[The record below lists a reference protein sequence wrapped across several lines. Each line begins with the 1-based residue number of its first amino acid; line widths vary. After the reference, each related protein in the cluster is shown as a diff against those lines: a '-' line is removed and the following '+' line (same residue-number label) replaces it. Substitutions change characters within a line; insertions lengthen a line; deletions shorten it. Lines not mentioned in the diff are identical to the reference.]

1 MADNRENPSNKIRRV
16 STSSRNGQNTPRT
29 NASKVQRASSRGNSS
44 GNRSSQSINTNIRRS
59 SDSKNSQNRPNNR
72 RNPSGQ
78 SRNIK
83 KSSMS
88 PNLGSSNRN
97 NNSSDGNNYNNIN
110 KKQPKN
116 NQRSGSSSRAAR
128 NAERKKKKRKKIKRI
143 IAVILVILLAFPT
156 ISAISFIKKVADAYD
171 PTIASGVF
179 DNITHTNKKG
189 ITNILLLGSDAREG
203 EEKSRTDTM
212 MIFTIDTVHNSL
224 KLTSLARDTYVN
236 IPGHG
241 NTKLTHAYYLGG
253 VELLTK
259 TIEENFGIDI
269 HNYTLVNFES
279 FMYIIDA
286 IGGVTV
292 NVKDSELDEL
302 NKFIPETY
310 YWYKDKSQP
319 MQLIDSPGEQLL
331 NGYQALSFARIRK
344 NDSAFERDRRQ
355 RDVIQ
360 AMFSGVKAMSKW
372 QYPKLL
378 NAVLPYIKTNMKT
391 RQIVSLGMSVIRMGN
406 LDIKQFEFPITD
418 SPYSLEGK
426 YLNAGW
432 VIRFTDDSVKILQD
446 FIFNDKEFVR

>member
-44 GNRSSQSINTNIRRS
+44 GNRTSQSINTNVRRS

-83 KSSMS
+83 KSPMS
-88 PNLGSSNRN
+88 SNLGSN

-116 NQRSGSSSRAAR
+116 NKRSASRAAR
-128 NAERKKKKRKKIKRI
+128 NAERKRKKRKKIKRI
-143 IAVILVILLAFPT
+143 IALILVVLLAFPT

-179 DNITHTNKKG
+179 DNITHINKKG

-203 EEKSRTDTM
+203 EKKSRTDTM

-236 IPGHG
+236 VPGHG

-292 NVKDSELDEL
+292 NIKDSELTEL

-391 RQIVSLGMSVIRMGN
+391 TQIVSLGMSVIRMGN

>member
-1 MADNRENPSNKIRRV
+1 MADNRDNPSNKIRRV
-16 STSSRNGQNTPRT
+16 SSSSRNGQQSSRT
-29 NASKVQRASSRGNSS
+29 NASKVQRSS
-44 GNRSSQSINTNIRRS
+44 GRGSSPNRQSINTNVRRS
-59 SDSKNSQNRPNNR
+59 SDSRNSQGRSSSSR
-72 RNPSGQ
+72 RNPSGHN
-78 SRNIK
+78 RNVK

-88 PNLGSSNRN
+88 PNSGKSNY
-97 NNSSDGNNYNNIN
+97 SYDGNNYDNIN
-110 KKQPKN
+110 KQPKSKPPKN
-116 NQRSGSSSRAAR
+116 SSSARAAR
-128 NAERKKKKRKKIKRI
+128 NAERKRKKRQKIKRI
-143 IAVILVILLAFPT
+143 MTVILVIILAFPT
-156 ISAISFIKKVADAYD
+156 IGAISFIKKVADAYD

-179 DNITHTNKKG
+179 DNITHINKKG
-189 ITNILLLGSDAREG
+189 VTNILLLGSDAREG
-203 EEKSRTDTM
+203 EDKSRTDTM

-224 KLTSLARDTYVN
+224 KLTSLARDAYVN

-259 TIEENFGIDI
+259 TIEENFGVDI
-269 HNYTLVNFES
+269 HNYALVDFES

-292 NVKDSELDEL
+292 NVKDSELNEL

-319 MQLIDSPGEQLL
+319 MQLIESPGEQLL

-378 NAVLPYIKTNMKT
+378 NAVLPYLKTNMKT
-391 RQIVSLGMSVIRMGN
+391 TQIVSLGMSVIRMGT
-406 LDIKQFEFPITD
+406 LDIKQFEFPITN
-418 SPYSLEGK
+418 SPYSIEGK

-446 FIFNDKEFVR
+446 FIFNDKEYIKE

>member
-16 STSSRNGQNTPRT
+16 SASSKNGPRT
-29 NASKVQRASSRGNSS
+29 NASNVRRSSGKDNHS

-59 SDSKNSQNRPNNR
+59 SDSRTSQGRSNSR

-78 SRNIK
+78 NRNIK
-83 KSSMS
+83 KSPM
-88 PNLGSSNRN
+88 SSNFGN
-97 NNSSDGNNYNNIN
+97 NTNSSDGNNYDSIN
-110 KKQPKN
+110 KQQPKK
-116 NQRSGSSSRAAR
+116 SSVPKNSASARAAR
-128 NAERKKKKRKKIKRI
+128 NAERKRKKRQKIKRI
-143 IAVILVILLAFPT
+143 MILILVIALAFPT

-179 DNITHTNKKG
+179 DNITHINKKG

-203 EEKSRTDTM
+203 EKESRTDTM

-224 KLTSLARDTYVN
+224 KLTSLARDAYVN

-241 NTKLTHAYYLGG
+241 DTKLTHAYYYGG

-269 HNYTLVNFES
+269 HNYALVNFES

-292 NVKDSELDEL
+292 NVKDTDLAEL
-302 NKFIPETY
+302 NKFIKETY
-310 YWYKDKSQP
+310 RWYNDKSQP
-319 MQLIDSPGEQLL
+319 MQPVEEPGEQLL

-344 NDSAFERDRRQ
+344 HDSAFERDRRQ
-355 RDVIQ
+355 REVVQ
-360 AMFSGVKAMSKW
+360 AMFSGVKKMSKW

-378 NAVLPYIKTNMKT
+378 NAVLPYLKTNMKT
-391 RQIVSLGMSVIRMGN
+391 TQIVSLGMSVIRMGN
-406 LDIKQFEFPITD
+406 LDIKQFEFPITN
-418 SPYSLEGK
+418 SPYSIEGK

-432 VIRFTDDSVKILQD
+432 VIRFTDESVKILQD
-446 FIFNDKEFVR
+446 FIFNDKEYIK

>member
-44 GNRSSQSINTNIRRS
+44 GNRTSQSINTNVRRS

-83 KSSMS
+83 KSPMS
-88 PNLGSSNRN
+88 SNLGSN

-116 NQRSGSSSRAAR
+116 NKRSASRAAR
-128 NAERKKKKRKKIKRI
+128 NAERKRKKRKKIKRI
-143 IAVILVILLAFPT
+143 IALILVVLLAFPT

-179 DNITHTNKKG
+179 DNITHINKKG

-236 IPGHG
+236 VPGHG

-292 NVKDSELDEL
+292 NIKDSELAEL

-391 RQIVSLGMSVIRMGN
+391 TQIVSLGMSVIRMGN

>member
-1 MADNRENPSNKIRRV
+1 MADNRDNSSNKIRRV
-16 STSSRNGQNTPRT
+16 SASSRNGQQSSRT
-29 NASKVQRASSRGNSS
+29 NASKVQRSSSRSSS
-44 GNRSSQSINTNIRRS
+44 GRQSINTNIRRS
-59 SDSKNSQNRPNNR
+59 SDSKNTQRPNTSR
-72 RNPSGQ
+72 RNPGGHN
-78 SRNIK
+78 RNVK

-88 PNLGSSNRN
+88 PNTGKS
-97 NNSSDGNNYNNIN
+97 NNSYDGNNYNNIN
-110 KKQPKN
+110 KQPKSN
-116 NQRSGSSSRAAR
+116 PPRNSSSARAAR
-128 NAERKKKKRKKIKRI
+128 NAERKRKKRQKIKRI
-143 IAVILVILLAFPT
+143 MTVILVIILAFPT
-156 ISAISFIKKVADAYD
+156 IGAISFIKKVADAYD
-171 PTIASGVF
+171 PSIASGVF
-179 DNITHTNKKG
+179 DNITHINKKG

-203 EEKSRTDTM
+203 EKESRTDTM
-212 MIFTIDTVHNSL
+212 MIFTIDTVHDSL
-224 KLTSLARDTYVN
+224 KLTSLARDAYVN

-241 NTKLTHAYYLGG
+241 NTKLTHAYYYGG
-253 VELLTK
+253 VELLTQ
-259 TIEENFGIDI
+259 TIEENFGVDI
-269 HNYTLVNFES
+269 HNYALVDFES

-292 NVKDSELDEL
+292 NVKDSELSEL

-319 MQLIDSPGEQLL
+319 MQLIESPGEQLL

-378 NAVLPYIKTNMKT
+378 NAVLPYLKTNMKT
-391 RQIVSLGMSVIRMGN
+391 TQIVSLGMSVMRMGS
-406 LDIKQFEFPITD
+406 LDIKQFEFPITN
-418 SPYSLEGK
+418 SPYSIEGK

-446 FIFNDKEFVR
+446 FIFNDKEYIKE

>member
-1 MADNRENPSNKIRRV
+1 MADNRDNSSNKIRRV
-16 STSSRNGQNTPRT
+16 SASSRNGQQSSRT
-29 NASKVQRASSRGNSS
+29 NASKVQRASSRSSS
-44 GNRSSQSINTNIRRS
+44 GRQSINTNIRRS
-59 SDSKNSQNRPNNR
+59 SDSKNTQRPNTSR
-72 RNPSGQ
+72 RNPGGHN
-78 SRNIK
+78 RNVK

-88 PNLGSSNRN
+88 PNTGKS
-97 NNSSDGNNYNNIN
+97 NNSYDGNNYNNIN
-110 KKQPKN
+110 KQPKSN
-116 NQRSGSSSRAAR
+116 PPRNSSSARAAR
-128 NAERKKKKRKKIKRI
+128 NAERKRKKRQKIKRI
-143 IAVILVILLAFPT
+143 MTVILVIILAFPT
-156 ISAISFIKKVADAYD
+156 IGAISFIKKVADAYD
-171 PTIASGVF
+171 PSIASGVF
-179 DNITHTNKKG
+179 DNITHINKKG

-203 EEKSRTDTM
+203 EKESRTDTM
-212 MIFTIDTVHNSL
+212 MIFTIDTVHDSL
-224 KLTSLARDTYVN
+224 KLTSLARDAYVN

-241 NTKLTHAYYLGG
+241 NTKLTHAYYYGG
-253 VELLTK
+253 VELLTQ
-259 TIEENFGIDI
+259 TIEENFGVDI
-269 HNYTLVNFES
+269 HNYALVDFES

-292 NVKDSELDEL
+292 NIKDSELSEL

-319 MQLIDSPGEQLL
+319 MQLIESPGEQLL

-378 NAVLPYIKTNMKT
+378 NAVLPYLKTNMKT
-391 RQIVSLGMSVIRMGN
+391 TQIVSLGMSVMRMGS
-406 LDIKQFEFPITD
+406 LDIKQFEFPITN
-418 SPYSLEGK
+418 SPYSIEGK

-446 FIFNDKEFVR
+446 FIFNDKEYIKE

>member
-44 GNRSSQSINTNIRRS
+44 GNRTSQSINTNVRRS

-83 KSSMS
+83 KSPMS
-88 PNLGSSNRN
+88 SNLGSN

-116 NQRSGSSSRAAR
+116 NQRGSSSSRAAR
-128 NAERKKKKRKKIKRI
+128 NAERKRKKRKKIKRI
-143 IAVILVILLAFPT
+143 IALILVVLLAFPT

-179 DNITHTNKKG
+179 DNITHINKKG

-236 IPGHG
+236 VPGHG

-292 NVKDSELDEL
+292 NIKDSELAEL

-391 RQIVSLGMSVIRMGN
+391 TQIVSLGMSVIRMGN

>member
-1 MADNRENPSNKIRRV
+1 MADNRDNSSNKIRRV
-16 STSSRNGQNTPRT
+16 SASSRNGQQSSRT
-29 NASKVQRASSRGNSS
+29 NASKVQRSSSRTSS
-44 GNRSSQSINTNIRRS
+44 GRQSINTNIRRS
-59 SDSKNSQNRPNNR
+59 SDSKNTQRPNTSR
-72 RNPSGQ
+72 RNPGGHN
-78 SRNIK
+78 RNVK

-88 PNLGSSNRN
+88 PNTGKS
-97 NNSSDGNNYNNIN
+97 NNSYDGNNYNNIN
-110 KKQPKN
+110 KQPKKTPPRN
-116 NQRSGSSSRAAR
+116 SSSARSAR
-128 NAERKKKKRKKIKRI
+128 NAERKRKKRQKIKRI
-143 IAVILVILLAFPT
+143 MTVILVIILAFPT
-156 ISAISFIKKVADAYD
+156 IGAISFIKKVADAYD
-171 PTIASGVF
+171 PSIASGVF
-179 DNITHTNKKG
+179 DNITHINKKG

-203 EEKSRTDTM
+203 EKESRTDTM
-212 MIFTIDTVHNSL
+212 MIFTIDTVHDSL
-224 KLTSLARDTYVN
+224 KLTSLARDAYVN

-241 NTKLTHAYYLGG
+241 NTKLTHAYYYGG
-253 VELLTK
+253 VELLTQ
-259 TIEENFGIDI
+259 TIEENFGVDI
-269 HNYTLVNFES
+269 HNYALVDFES

-292 NVKDSELDEL
+292 NIKDSELSEL

-319 MQLIDSPGEQLL
+319 MQLIESPGEQLL

-378 NAVLPYIKTNMKT
+378 NAVLPYLKTNMKT
-391 RQIVSLGMSVIRMGN
+391 TQIVSLGMSVMRMGS
-406 LDIKQFEFPITD
+406 LDIKQFEFPITN
-418 SPYSLEGK
+418 SPYSIEGK

-446 FIFNDKEFVR
+446 FIFNDKEYIKE

>member
-1 MADNRENPSNKIRRV
+1 MADNRDNSSNKIRRV
-16 STSSRNGQNTPRT
+16 SASSRNGQQSSRT
-29 NASKVQRASSRGNSS
+29 NASKVQRSSSRSSS
-44 GNRSSQSINTNIRRS
+44 GRQSINTNIRRS
-59 SDSKNSQNRPNNR
+59 SDSKNTQRPNTSR
-72 RNPSGQ
+72 RNPGGHN
-78 SRNIK
+78 RNVK

-88 PNLGSSNRN
+88 PNTGKS
-97 NNSSDGNNYNNIN
+97 NNSYDGNNYNNIN
-110 KKQPKN
+110 KQPKKTPPRN
-116 NQRSGSSSRAAR
+116 SSSARSAR
-128 NAERKKKKRKKIKRI
+128 NAERKRKKRQKIKRI
-143 IAVILVILLAFPT
+143 MTVILVIILAFPT
-156 ISAISFIKKVADAYD
+156 IGAISFIKKVADAYD
-171 PTIASGVF
+171 PSIASGVF
-179 DNITHTNKKG
+179 DNITHINKKG

-203 EEKSRTDTM
+203 EKESRTDTM
-212 MIFTIDTVHNSL
+212 MIFTIDTVHDSL
-224 KLTSLARDTYVN
+224 KLTSLARDAYVN

-241 NTKLTHAYYLGG
+241 NTKLTHAYYYGG
-253 VELLTK
+253 VELLTQ
-259 TIEENFGIDI
+259 TIEENFGVDI
-269 HNYTLVNFES
+269 HNYALVDFES

-292 NVKDSELDEL
+292 NIKDSELSEL

-319 MQLIDSPGEQLL
+319 MQLIESPGEQLL

-378 NAVLPYIKTNMKT
+378 NAVLPYLKTNMKT
-391 RQIVSLGMSVIRMGN
+391 TQIVSLGMSVMRMGS
-406 LDIKQFEFPITD
+406 LDIKQFEFPITN
-418 SPYSLEGK
+418 SPYSIEGK

-446 FIFNDKEFVR
+446 FIFNDKEYIKE